1 MVPPLLPAL
10 LPLLSLPPLLPF
22 RHPWGWGAGVWS
34 LVMLLTASAEP
45 VGSGDP
51 EGGPVG
57 LHRPLALFQAA
68 LPAPFEGQAA

>member
-1 MVPPLLPAL
+1 
-10 LPLLSLPPLLPF
+10 
-22 RHPWGWGAGVWS
+22 
-34 LVMLLTASAEP
+34 MLLTASAEP